1 MEHISIHAL
10 REEGDGAP
18 HPAGART
25 QHFYPRPPRGG
36 RRSRNSSFG
45 KSKVFL
51 STPSARRAT
60 TRGLRR
66 SCRGPISIHALREE
80 GDVQH
85 HANVFDLAISIHALR
100 EEGDWDGNNFILTY
114 FQFLSTPSARRATY
128 ARRRRADGYVISIHA
143 LREEGDRPGRIRH
156 GPAGCISIHALREEG
171 DRCSGQAAG
180 PAADFYPRPPRGG
193 RRLNGKT
200 QILPLKFLSTPSARR
215 ATPGL
220 CPDAQAGRISI
231 HALREE
237 GDQKGEPITIPLNDF
252 YPRPPRGGR
261 PSASPSTARRSGFLS
276 TPSARRATS
285 ELPQLALVGAISI
298 HALRE
303 KGDVRLS
310 VPRIC
315 EVDFYPRPPRGGR
328 LQSLPCSAQT
338 SYFYPRPPR
347 GGRPRPASSV
357 RWTP

>member
-100 EEGDWDGNNFILTY
+100 EEGDASGWCSLVKTAHFYPRPPRGGRRVHRRVYGVLEGISIHALREEGDWDGNNFILTY

-143 LREEGDRPGRIRH
+143 LREEGDLASLPLLQIQTYFYPRPPRGGRH
-156 GPAGCISIHALREEG
+156 NPPGQGLQLLEISIHALREEG
-171 DRCSGQAAG
+171 DGL
-180 PAADFYPRPPRGG
+180 
-193 RRLNGKT
+193 RL
-200 QILPLKFLSTPSARR
+200 
-215 ATPGL
+215 
-220 CPDAQAGRISI
+220 
-231 HALREE
+231 
-237 GDQKGEPITIPLNDF
+237 
-252 YPRPPRGGR
+252 
-261 PSASPSTARRSGFLS
+261 
-276 TPSARRATS
+276 
-285 ELPQLALVGAISI
+285 
-298 HALRE
+298 
-303 KGDVRLS
+303 
-310 VPRIC
+310 
-315 EVDFYPRPPRGGR
+315 
-328 LQSLPCSAQT
+328 
-338 SYFYPRPPR
+338 
-347 GGRPRPASSV
+347 
-357 RWTP
+357 